1 MENNQHKGLQT
12 TLLRPVGQNSGYTT
26 VDGEFDTLKD
36 RSFLTI
42 DDFKIEG
49 KVIILRIDINSSV
62 NPENGDIL
70 DNTRIKRHAE
80 TVKELSEKKAK
91 TIILAHQSRPGK
103 LDFISLEKHAKMM
116 SEIININ
123 IDFIPDLYGKKAID
137 SIKKMNDGQIIMLEN
152 VRFDK
157 EEIKLNT
164 FENDNFEKQA
174 KSKMVT
180 KLSPLA
186 DLFVNDAFAAAHRC
200 QPSLVGFA
208 EELPALAGRVMQ
220 RELDFLGKA
229 IASGPQPRIAVL
241 GGSKAADSVLIS
253 EYFLKKGVRYILTG
267 GVVANIFLMAEGIDI
282 GVSSTNYIKKNIPKY
297 KIIISKAKK
306 LLKKYRE
313 QIIYPNDVALNK
325 EGKRI
330 GIHTESLPT
339 KYPIHDIGL
348 DTLVKYIG
356 YIDKAGTIIANGP
369 MGVFENTQF
378 AIGTKEVFEAI
389 SNNPNMTV
397 VGGGETA
404 MAFNQMG
411 LTSKIEHVSTGGGAC
426 IAFMA
431 DETMPALEAMRRSKI
446 KYNNK

>member
-1 MENNQHKGLQT
+1 M
-12 TLLRPVGQNSGYTT
+12 GQNSGYTT

-116 SEIININ
+116 AEIININ

-282 GVSSTNYIKKNIPKY
+282 GVSSTNYIKKNIPNY

-348 DTLVKYIG
+348 DTLVKYIE

>member
-1 MENNQHKGLQT
+1 M
-12 TLLRPVGQNSGYTT
+12 GQNSGYTT

-116 SEIININ
+116 AEIININ

-267 GVVANIFLMAEGIDI
+267 GVVANIFLMAKGIDI

-348 DTLVKYIG
+348 DTLVKYIE